1 MKIIFTSIFS
11 FFILCSCMA
20 QSKQEYKKEVKT
32 NNETL
37 ITPEWE
43 QVIIFEV
50 QDENGYMKEFITS
63 DERKII
69 ETKIKEYE
77 KEKSITDRSG
87 KMYVI
92 NNKQEVISVK
102 ELIK

>member
-1 MKIIFTSIFS
+1 
-11 FFILCSCMA
+11 MA

>member
-11 FFILCSCMA
+11 FFILYSCIA
-20 QSKQEYKKEVKT
+20 QSKQEYKKEAKI
-32 NNETL
+32 NNEPAMAL
-37 ITPEWE
+37 ELE

-50 QDENGYMKEFITS
+50 HDENGNMKEFITS

-69 ETKIKEYE
+69 ESKIKEYE

-87 KMYVI
+87 KIYVI
-92 NNKQEVISVK
+92 NNKQEVIFVNEVK
-102 ELIK
+102 K